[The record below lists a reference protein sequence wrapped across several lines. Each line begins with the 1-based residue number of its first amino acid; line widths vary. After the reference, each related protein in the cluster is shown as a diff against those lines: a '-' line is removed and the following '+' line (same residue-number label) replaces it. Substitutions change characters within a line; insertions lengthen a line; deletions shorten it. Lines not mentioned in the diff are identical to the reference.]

1 MSVCLVGLWMSSGEL
16 DLSATEQV
24 ADKHWFNLICI
35 KHEAHKLINI
45 ITGRDEGLCHGSSS
59 SRVNSRVA
67 VVVKITAE

>member
-1 MSVCLVGLWMSSGEL
+1 MSSGEL

-59 SRVNSRVA
+59 SNRVNSRVA
-67 VVVKITAE
+67 VKITAE